1 VAAPQRA
8 SRSKAIAPS
17 GKFGANR
24 EVLGQLVRFG
34 LVGGLSTL
42 VYAAVY
48 WPLATYVLYPVL
60 AVPIAFAVAVV
71 FGYVLHSGWS
81 FKGHGNAR
89 TPATQG
95 KFLLVQAVGMGLNA
109 VFTWVLTGPLFH
121 GPTWWPLVPAV
132 TVTPLATFVLQR
144 WWVFG

>member
-1 VAAPQRA
+1 M
-8 SRSKAIAPS
+8 
-17 GKFGANR
+17 
-24 EVLGQLVRFG
+24 LGQLLRFG

-48 WPLATYVLYPVL
+48 WPLATYVMLPVL
-60 AVPIAFAVAVV
+60 AVPIAFAIAVV
-71 FGYVLHSGWS
+71 FGYLLHSGWS
-81 FKGHGNAR
+81 FKGHGSKR

-95 KFLLVQAVGMGLNA
+95 KFLIVQTIGMGLNA
-109 VFTWVLTGPLFH
+109 IFTWVLTGPLFH